1 MKKIKSRREFLKL
14 GVLAA
19 GTAAI
24 AISTKKSYAKRPE
37 NIDNEILYR
46 ETEHFKKYY
55 ETLK

>member
-1 MKKIKSRREFLKL
+1 MKNDKSRREFLKL

-24 AISTKKSYAKRPE
+24 AVSSKKSYAKKPE
-37 NIDNEILYR
+37 HIDNEILYR